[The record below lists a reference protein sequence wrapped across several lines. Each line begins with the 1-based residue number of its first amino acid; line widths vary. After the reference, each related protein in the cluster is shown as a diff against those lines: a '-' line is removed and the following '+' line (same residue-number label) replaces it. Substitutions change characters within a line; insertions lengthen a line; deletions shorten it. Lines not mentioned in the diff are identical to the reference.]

1 VAIFVP
7 RLGTVGVSFGYGVEQ
22 NQRSDWQVA
31 ALQRGSYGEITSGAV
46 ASYAYKGRGG
56 L

>member
-1 VAIFVP
+1 MAIFVP
-7 RLGTVGVSFGYGVEQ
+7 RLGIVGVSFGYGVEQ
-22 NQRSDWQVA
+22 NQRSDWQA
-31 ALQRGSYGEITSGAV
+31 AAFQRGRYGEIASGAV